1 MRGFCKIRKINE
13 LYQLYQNSYVQ
24 KLKIKNNKFN
34 QNINLINKCEKEH
47 LLCCIVI
54 FSTKFQPVPLARN
67 LMSITKNR
75 QLSKRGPWSVF
86 YQFRISR
93 TRYHD
98 YTYWVMYRIK
108 LHLLNTCI
116 IPTENQYRSQ
126 QLALPLK
133 PFSVQCSHPV
143 FKMVPLLCCFLF
155 FSAGDSFEH
164 GRVKKKN
171 LVR

>member
-1 MRGFCKIRKINE
+1 MNHVLPFHQKVTIDYYLLDEVNPCVVTWYVIKLLINSKIEDIFFENHKINE

-75 QLSKRGPWSVF
+75 QLSKRGP
-86 YQFRISR
+86 
-93 TRYHD
+93 
-98 YTYWVMYRIK
+98 
-108 LHLLNTCI
+108 
-116 IPTENQYRSQ
+116 
-126 QLALPLK
+126 
-133 PFSVQCSHPV
+133 
-143 FKMVPLLCCFLF
+143 
-155 FSAGDSFEH
+155 
-164 GRVKKKN
+164 
-171 LVR
+171 